1 MGDTGLAESTFSSG
15 ESVDLLESDAQSD
28 APEVVAGKRT
38 EAMRRLLDLVSEL
51 PAGDFLAFMRELQE
65 RHSASDQA
73 DT

>member
-1 MGDTGLAESTFSSG
+1 MDDTRLADSTFPSG
-15 ESVDLLESDAQSD
+15 ESVDLLESDAQTD
-28 APEVVAGKRT
+28 APLPGAHGRT